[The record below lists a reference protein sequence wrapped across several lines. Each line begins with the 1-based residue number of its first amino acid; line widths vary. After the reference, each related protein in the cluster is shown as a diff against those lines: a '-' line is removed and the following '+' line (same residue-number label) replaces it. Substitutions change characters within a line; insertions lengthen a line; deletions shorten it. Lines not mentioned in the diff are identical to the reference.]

1 SAASAGLSV
10 TIDTVAA
17 APSAPD
23 LTAASDSGTSNSDD
37 NTKDNTPSV
46 TGSGAEVGAT
56 VTLYDTDGTTVL
68 GTGVAD
74 GSSKWAITSSTL
86 LAGVPTLPA
95 YPTRRSSDLS
105 AASAGLSVTIDTVA
119 AAPSAPD
126 LTAASDSGT
135 SNSDDNTKDNTPSV
149 TGSGAEVGAT
159 VTLY

>member
-1 SAASAGLSV
+1 MQIDIAGNTSAASAGLSV

-56 VTLYDTDGTTVL
+56 VTLYDTDATTVL

-74 GSSKWAITSSTL
+74 GSRNWAITSSTL
-86 LAGVPTLPA
+86 LDGDQ
-95 YPTRRSSDLS
+95 TRTGQKTDIVGNPY
-105 AASAGLSVTIDTVA
+105 AAFAGLS
-119 AAPSAPD
+119 
-126 LTAASDSGT
+126 
-135 SNSDDNTKDNTPSV
+135 
-149 TGSGAEVGAT
+149 
-159 VTLY
+159 